1 MDGVEL
7 TPEEFAYLL
16 SVVHAPAVVGIE
28 DPKLFPS
35 GAKTQ
40 DTVYGKGRK
49 QLEEHQWIEPIPD
62 HDDEYALNPTL
73 VQMVAVIAGAEHVVA
88 TVQSTEDDTHQAML
102 HYLFGDKIVELWAT
116 PDKRYLIGTVEGRA
130 GLLKRI
136 AELVRVPES
145 SDQAAFSLPEAAFQK
160 VAKLAENGKSD
171 KAEALLEKAGDHA
184 QAFFAALAERG
195 DGQLFVVQPN
205 QGQIETGRKATV
217 VGGAWL
223 VTKPAQDADE
233 LDIASLDLTRLESL
247 LTDWLE

>member
-1 MDGVEL
+1 
-7 TPEEFAYLL
+7 
-16 SVVHAPAVVGIE
+16 
-28 DPKLFPS
+28 
-35 GAKTQ
+35 
-40 DTVYGKGRK
+40 
-49 QLEEHQWIEPIPD
+49 
-62 HDDEYALNPTL
+62 
-73 VQMVAVIAGAEHVVA
+73 MVAVIAGAEHVVA